1 MPKPR
6 SLHATLL
13 AALPLMGCAQGS
25 RPDDTNVEPAQ
36 RVIITT
42 VHDWPSAADVALRA
56 RHLAGVPVRDA
67 LDIGA
72 LRYRMTLVCADTEA
86 CRAAM
91 ARIAADRSFALGVE
105 PDGRMQIPAKPPRE
119 QSR

>member
-1 MPKPR
+1 MLKLR
-6 SLHATLL
+6 SCHLALL
-13 AALPLMGCAQGS
+13 AALPLLGCAQAS
-25 RPDDTNVEPAQ
+25 RPEDAEPQQ
-36 RVIITT
+36 RVIVTT

-56 RHLAGVPVRDA
+56 RRLAGVPVRDA

-72 LRYRMTLVCADTEA
+72 LRYRMTLVCPDNDA

-105 PDGRMQIPAKPPRE
+105 ADGRMQIPAKPTRE

>member
-1 MPKPR
+1 MLKSR
-6 SLHATLL
+6 SRRAALL
-13 AALPLMGCAQGS
+13 AALPLFGCAQGS
-25 RPDDTNVEPAQ
+25 RPDDANAEPQQ
-36 RVIITT
+36 RVIVTT

-72 LRYRMTLVCADTEA
+72 LRYRMTLMCADPDA

-91 ARIAADRSFALGVE
+91 ARIAADRSFALGVDA
-105 PDGRMQIPAKPPRE
+105 DGRMQIPAKPPRE

>member
-1 MPKPR
+1 MLKTGPG
-6 SLHATLL
+6 HALLL
-13 AALPLMGCAQGS
+13 AMLPLLGCAQGS
-25 RPDDTNVEPAQ
+25 RPEDANTEPMQ
-36 RVIITT
+36 RVIVTT

-72 LRYRMTLVCADTEA
+72 LRYRMTLVCADQDA

-91 ARIAADRSFALGVE
+91 TRIAADRSFALGVE
-105 PDGRMQIPAKPPRE
+105 ADGRMQIPAKPTRE